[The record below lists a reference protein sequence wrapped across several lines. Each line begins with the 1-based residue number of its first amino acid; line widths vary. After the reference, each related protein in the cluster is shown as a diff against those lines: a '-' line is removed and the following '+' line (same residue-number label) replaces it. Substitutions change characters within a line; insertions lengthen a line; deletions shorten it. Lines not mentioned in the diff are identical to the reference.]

1 MNESLEDVFVGGAN
15 GSLKAVK
22 GKTERE
28 VGGVIEDAV
37 VLSEAR
43 AVDAGVMW
51 SYGSWLG

>member
-1 MNESLEDVFVGGAN
+1 M
-15 GSLKAVK
+15 KAVK